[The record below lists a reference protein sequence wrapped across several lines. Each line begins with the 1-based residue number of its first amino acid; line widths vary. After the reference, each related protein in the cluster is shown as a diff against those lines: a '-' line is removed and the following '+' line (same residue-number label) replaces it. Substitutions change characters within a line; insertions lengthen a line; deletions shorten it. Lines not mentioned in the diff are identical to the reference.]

1 MKIPFLITNRQN
13 MVSQLLRRTFD
24 ICSKYGL
31 LTYLLAAQSQM
42 WSLTIHGL
50 RWRLADGQAT
60 FTIAFQIR

>member
-42 WSLTIHGL
+42 
-50 RWRLADGQAT
+50 
-60 FTIAFQIR
+60 